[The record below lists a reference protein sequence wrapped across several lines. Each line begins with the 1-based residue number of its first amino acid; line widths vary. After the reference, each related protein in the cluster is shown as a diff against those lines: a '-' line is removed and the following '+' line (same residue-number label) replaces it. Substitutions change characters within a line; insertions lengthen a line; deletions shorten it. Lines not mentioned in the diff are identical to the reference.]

1 MTAQLTLDDLS
12 KDKALRGSFDS
23 DRHPLEHIIECH
35 HWMSTHYD
43 QVHER
48 RADFVDHKPGSKER
62 FAALIRVI
70 EVLME
75 EEQSQ
80 NESKQVKEDDQ

>member
-12 KDKALRGSFDS
+12 RGKASRESFDS

-35 HWMSTHYD
+35 RWVSTHYD
-43 QVHER
+43 QVHGR
-48 RADFVDHKPGSKER
+48 RADFMDHKPKSKER

-70 EVLME
+70 EELME

-80 NESKQVKEDDQ
+80 NESKQVKEDNR

>member
-12 KDKALRGSFDS
+12 RSKTSRGSFDS
-23 DRHPLEHIIECH
+23 DRQPLEHIIECH
-35 HWMSTHYD
+35 HWMNTHYD

-48 RADFVDHKPGSKER
+48 RADFMEHKPGSKER

-70 EVLME
+70 EELMK

-80 NESKQVKEDDQ
+80 NESKQVKEDNQ